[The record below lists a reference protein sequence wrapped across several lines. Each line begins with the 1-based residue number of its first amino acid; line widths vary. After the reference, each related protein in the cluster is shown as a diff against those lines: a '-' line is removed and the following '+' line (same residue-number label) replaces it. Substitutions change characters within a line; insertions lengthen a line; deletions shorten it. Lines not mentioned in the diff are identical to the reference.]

1 MRRFIPTL
9 VLVFVLLL
17 AGSALIVMPG
27 SGGSAA
33 NGAVAATVIG
43 SLAALVGVFVVGYL
57 IAQLFNLVGRL
68 FGRVPD
74 VQPEAPKAAAK
85 PVSVFL
91 YDRQSLTVFT
101 VAAIVL
107 VLGFLITRALSANVP
122 AGFPLDRAPD
132 FTGTL
137 FTLGTF
143 AVLQWHALVALVG
156 VALVGVV
163 VVAVVLAFLARGG
176 EAATRKLEAAAA
188 AASAGAAKPAAAAK
202 PAPGA
207 KAELP
212 VPFLY
217 NNRQHVA
224 FYVIVAVVVL
234 GFLLVRWQATGTPLA
249 YPLDGTVKFDTQ
261 VMVAPGLAL
270 EGWPEG
276 LPGPGQPLLVWQ
288 ALVALSGAIVG
299 VLVVGFLLAR
309 GATALDG
316 GIRANEKATGQWP
329 AAQVA
334 QLETTLKG
342 DGKPRRVDGIDRVI
356 IVLVGA
362 IVLLAL
368 IWVVPSVGG
377 MFAVDNSLEQTRVAS
392 FWTPTPL
399 PGPTATP
406 GPKPDESV
414 AQLPAGDAANGK
426 ALVAAQA
433 CAACHIKSSPD
444 ATLNGPA
451 WLAAEAAD
459 GKGVADHA
467 NERYT
472 ASDYTGQAT
481 SAEAYLYESITNP
494 GAYVV
499 PTYLNGL
506 MPTSFGATL
515 SQQDLADI
523 IAYLKT
529 VK

>member
-17 AGSALIVMPG
+17 AGGALIVMPG

-33 NGAVAATVIG
+33 SGAVATTVIG
-43 SLAALVGVFVVGYL
+43 SLAALVGLFVVGYL

-101 VAAIVL
+101 VAAVVL

-137 FTLGTF
+137 FTLGSF
-143 AVLQWHALVALVG
+143 DVLQWHALVALIG
-156 VALVGVV
+156 AALVGVV
-163 VVAVVLAFLARGG
+163 VVAVVLAFLARSG
-176 EAATRKLEAAAA
+176 EAATRRIEAVAAATA
-188 AASAGAAKPAAAAK
+188 AGAAKPAAAAR

-207 KAELP
+207 KVEQP

-217 NNRQHVA
+217 DNRQRIG
-224 FYVIVAVVVL
+224 FYVIVAVVVV
-234 GFLLVRWQATGTPLA
+234 GFLLVRWLATSTPLA

-288 ALVALSGAIVG
+288 ALVALSGVVVG
-299 VLVVGFLLAR
+299 VIVVGFLLAR
-309 GATALDG
+309 GVTALDG
-316 GIRANEKATGQWP
+316 GVRTSEKATGQWP
-329 AAQVA
+329 AAQIA
-334 QLETTLKG
+334 RLETTLKG

-362 IVLLAL
+362 IVLLGL
-368 IWVVPSVGG
+368 IWIVPSVGG

-392 FWTPTPL
+392 FWTPTPP

-414 AQLPAGDAANGK
+414 AQLPAGDAAKGE
-426 ALVAAQA
+426 ALVTAQG
-433 CAACHIKSSPD
+433 CVACHVPSAPD
-444 ATLNGPA
+444 AVLAGPSWVA
-451 WLAAEAAD
+451 SAAKD
-459 GKGVADHA
+459 GKGIADHA
-467 NERYT
+467 NERFT
-472 ASDYTGQAT
+472 AGDYTGQAT

-499 PTYLNGL
+499 ATYVNGV
-506 MPTSFGATL
+506 MPGTYGSAL